1 MPRDTLVQLSD
12 GETIKV
18 KALPSREA
26 QPFIDIVKDLI
37 GALGQSTPEAFT
49 NFIADNYER
58 IFSLFDACV
67 VGGPEEVNKISG
79 LDDPV
84 QVAIAVFEVNDGPN
98 LLARLTPLLNQV
110 TETATGLIAGVQPN
124 PPAAPPKPRPAQ
136 QKPARKP
143 ESPSPAN

>member
-12 GETIKV
+12 GGTIKV

-58 IFSLFDACV
+58 IFTLFDACV
-67 VGGPEEVNKISG
+67 VGGPDEVNKISG

-110 TETATGLIAGVQPN
+110 AESSTSLIAGVQPN
-124 PPAAPPKPRPAQ
+124 PPSP
-136 QKPARKP
+136 PARKAAPKPKAP
-143 ESPSPAN
+143 ESQAAN